1 VNGVIFERI
10 LVIEVPSAQQGA
22 LHLHVDIDTLLN
34 FFIYVLKARDMP
46 IDNFFNRD
54 IVSIKDFSR
63 QDLEFIFNCTD
74 RVSALGQNQKTELG
88 KGRTLGYIFYEPST
102 RTRMSF
108 EAAMASLGGSSIG
121 IFDSKSSSVEKGE
134 SLADTIRIMDLYS
147 DVIVL
152 RHPLDG
158 SSRFAAEL
166 SENPLI
172 NAGSGSEEHPT
183 QAMLDLYTIL
193 KEKGRID
200 GLSIGIVGDLK
211 YGRTVYSLI
220 YGLANYNVDVHLISP
235 PTLTIRKE
243 SIYDMEKKKLK
254 MYEHYEL
261 EDKILT
267 KLDVIYVTRIQKER
281 FPDLQEYE
289 KVKGT
294 YTIDSNTLLKTK
306 PDVSIMHPMPRM
318 QEISH
323 SVDNT
328 KNAVYFR
335 QAAYG
340 KVLRAALLALVLN
353 ENAI

>member
-1 VNGVIFERI
+1 
-10 LVIEVPSAQQGA
+10 
-22 LHLHVDIDTLLN
+22 
-34 FFIYVLKARDMP
+34 MP
-46 IDNFFNRD
+46 IENFFNRD

-74 RVSALGQNQKTELG
+74 RVSGLRQNQKTELG

-108 EAAMASLGGSSIG
+108 EAAMASLGGISIG

-166 SENPLI
+166 SENPVI

-200 GLSIGIVGDLK
+200 GLSVGIVGDLK
-211 YGRTVYSLI
+211 YGRTVYSLL

-243 SIYDMEKKKLK
+243 SIYDIEKQKLK

-294 YTIDSNTLLKTK
+294 YSIDSNTLRKTK
-306 PDVSIMHPMPRM
+306 ADVSIMHPMPRM

-328 KNAVYFR
+328 KNAVYFK

-340 KVLRAALLALVLN
+340 KKLRAALLALVLN
-353 ENAI
+353 ENAV